1 MFIPVSGPIF
11 RLRDHVPD
19 PGNPIEYGAFSKPGH
34 ENCYVVMVEL
44 EGSGWRLPVTRVV
57 ADETWLEIMLEE
69 IKPARVLSITWLRPK
84 KAGYGWRAIDVREL
98 FLEDCDSVSSGYR
111 LVMRTATNKLLDC
124 NGKALEVSPA
134 VFRKRVRTLFVADE
148 GATLVAK
155 NDAFSPGFRS

>member
-11 RLRDHVPD
+11 RLRDYAPD

-34 ENCYVVMVEL
+34 ENCYVVMVEH
-44 EGSGWRLPVTRVV
+44 EGPGWRLPVTRVV

-98 FLEDCDSVSSGYR
+98 FSEDCDSVSSGYR
-111 LVMRTATNKLLDC
+111 LVMRTASNKLLDC
-124 NGKALEVSPA
+124 NGKALEVSAA
-134 VFRKRVRTLFVADE
+134 VFRTRVRTLFVADDE
-148 GATLVAK
+148 ANLVSK
-155 NDAFSPGFRS
+155 RDAFAPGFRS